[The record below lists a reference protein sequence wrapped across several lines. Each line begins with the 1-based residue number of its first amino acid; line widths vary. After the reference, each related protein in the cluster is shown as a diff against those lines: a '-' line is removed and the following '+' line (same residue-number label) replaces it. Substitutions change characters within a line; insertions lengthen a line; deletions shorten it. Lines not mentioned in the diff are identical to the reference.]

1 MSSFL
6 QRNLEQPLQCQSIF
20 FGVSRNYVSEE
31 TDKQLKQNL
40 KMAMLAAN
48 NDKPIPPVYYQLRS
62 KFMESECAFDET
74 HELPKELDEDDPRLL
89 PSYAT
94 DVEATPYV
102 QISSD
107 NVSLP
112 QIISAPCQK
121 TPKENTTL
129 LPVISTAEQCKSSR

>member
-1 MSSFL
+1 MKPTSYQKS
-6 QRNLEQPLQCQSIF
+6 
-20 FGVSRNYVSEE
+20 YVDEE
-31 TDKQLKQNL
+31 
-40 KMAMLAAN
+40 
-48 NDKPIPPVYYQLRS
+48 
-62 KFMESECAFDET
+62 
-74 HELPKELDEDDPRLL
+74 DPRLL
-89 PSYAT
+89 PSYMYAT

-129 LPVISTAEQCKSSR
+129 FSVTSSAEQCKSSKESRVTLVPVTLFCENGTFDEENRRLVSSVG